1 MAEAHQF
8 ECASYGYEAMVNERG
23 SVMRDAVQT
32 VAYRSFEKLHDVP
45 VFDVHRPAPGHREP
59 SCPCPKPKGHEI
71 EAWEPPGLCPRCG
84 EGTMERAPLA
94 ATVD

>member
-8 ECASYGYEAMVNERG
+8 EHASCGYVAMIVGRG
-23 SVMRDAVQT
+23 SVMRHVVQI
-32 VAYRSFEKLHDVP
+32 VAYRPFEKLYDVL
-45 VFDVHRPAPGHREP
+45 VLDVHRPAPGHREP
-59 SCPCPKPKGHEI
+59 SCPKPGGHEI

-84 EGTMERAPLA
+84 EGTTERDPLA

>member
-8 ECASYGYEAMVNERG
+8 ECAPDGYDAMVIERG
-23 SVMRDAVQT
+23 GVMGAVIQT
-32 VAYRSFEKLHDVP
+32 VAYRSFEELHDLP

-59 SCPCPKPKGHEI
+59 SCPKPRGHEI
-71 EAWEPPGLCPRCG
+71 EAWEPPGPCPRCG